1 MRYSLKRGNFQA
13 EEEIPAIT
21 LAITRLVVRE
31 DQEFDHVIRTI
42 THVLDVTI
50 VKSQEGLI
58 ATSVNS
64 SAMWW
69 RIVLKTTNMVS
80 RT

>member
-1 MRYSLKRGNFQA
+1 MRYSLKRENSQA
-13 EEEIPAIT
+13 EEEILAIT

-31 DQEFDHVIRTI
+31 DQDFDHVIRMI

-50 VKSQEGLI
+50 VKSQEGLN

-64 SAMWW
+64 LAM
-69 RIVLKTTNMVS
+69 S
-80 RT
+80 